1 MPTNFPTS
9 LDSLTNPSAG
19 DSQQTVSHSSQ
30 HANINDAMEA
40 VQAKVGV
47 DGSAVTTSHDYKLG
61 DVTSTAKAV
70 PSTRQVI
77 AGTGLTGGGT
87 LAADRTLAVAYGS
100 SASTACEGNDSRL
113 SDSRA
118 PTGSAGGDLS
128 GTYPN
133 PTVAKWNGA
142 TLDTTDFN
150 PSLLSEG
157 SIPYWND
164 TNNRWHAT
172 GIGGEISNTG
182 GLVLELNAAAITNRT
197 EDASPSAADD
207 FVLTFDASASALKKV
222 KLTNLPGGVGGDH
235 GTLTGLTDDD
245 HSQYALL
252 AGRAGGQTQIGGTAS
267 GESLTLQSTSNATR
281 GGVKLASSDWLDV
294 PEVAAPATPAAGR
307 VAIYAKTDGKLYIKD
322 DAGTETDLTATGGI
336 TGSGTNNTLTK
347 FTGTSTVGNSSTTD
361 NGTVVATSSPSLHV
375 GNGIGVTSSYIFVGI
390 NRVADGLAQL
400 ALVGDTTYTGGALL
414 VSRASGANGE
424 STITH
429 RGTGALRFTAS
440 DAAAILWVTN
450 GTERWRV
457 NSSGH
462 WLAGADNSYDIGAA
476 GATRPRDLFLAGQ
489 ATLGASTTSKASL
502 NAPHGTAPTSPTN
515 GDVWTTT
522 AGIYV
527 RVNGT
532 TIGPLAAQSGTGAPY
547 EIPVAVGDESSV
559 LTTGTAK
566 VTFRMPC
573 AMTLTAVRGSLTA
586 SGTGTTVDINES
598 GTTVLSTK
606 LTFDSGEKTTTT
618 AATPAVISDSALA
631 DDAEITID
639 IDATA
644 GNAAGL
650 KIWLIGTRA

>member
-118 PTGSAGGDLS
+118 PTAHATSHQSGGSDAIKLDDCATPDDNTDLDATTGRHGLLPKLGGGTTNFLRADGAWATPAGGGDVS
-128 GTYPN
+128 DGD
-133 PTVAKWNGA
+133 
-142 TLDTTDFN
+142 TLT
-150 PSLLSEG
+150 
-157 SIPYWND
+157 
-164 TNNRWHAT
+164 
-172 GIGGEISNTG
+172 
-182 GLVLELNAAAITNRT
+182 
-197 EDASPSAADD
+197 
-207 FVLTFDASASALKKV
+207 
-222 KLTNLPGGVGGDH
+222 
-235 GTLTGLTDDD
+235 TGLTFP
-245 HSQYALL
+245 L
-252 AGRAGGQTQIGGTAS
+252 AGLHILDTNAS
-267 GESLTLQSTSNATR
+267 HDLIISPGSDLTVDRTLTLTTGDADRTLTISGSTTL
-281 GGVKLASSDWLDV
+281 GGGSH
-294 PEVAAPATPAAGR
+294 
-307 VAIYAKTDGKLYIKD
+307 
-322 DAGTETDLTATGGI
+322 
-336 TGSGTNNTLTK
+336 SGTNTGDQNTFGTIAVSGQSDVVADAANDTLTLAAGSNI
-347 FTGTSTVGNSSTTD
+347 TITTD
-361 NGTVVATSSPSLHV
+361 ATTDTITIAASGGGGTPGGSDTQVQYNNAGAFGGSASFIWNETGKYIKVSGGAGPTPALSAGDGVITTNTTTGLTFGGRGTTYDIAFYNRSWSVVFSIAPGTTVVDFKGTAIYVPEGSAASP
-375 GNGIGVTSSYIFVGI
+375 GVTFDSDRDTGLYRIG
-390 NRVADGLAQL
+390 ADQL
-400 ALVGDTTYTGGALL
+400 GVSVGGAL
-414 VSRASGANGE
+414 RATW
-424 STITH
+424 STS
-429 RGTGALRFTAS
+429 ALTLTVPLIAP
-440 DAAAILWVTN
+440 AA
-450 GTERWRV
+450 
-457 NSSGH
+457 
-462 WLAGADNSYDIGAA
+462 
-476 GATRPRDLFLAGQ
+476 
-489 ATLGASTTSKASL
+489 TTSIPSARL
-502 NAPHGTAPTSPTN
+502 PHGTAPTSPTN

-532 TIGPLAAQSGTGAPY
+532 TIGPLAAQSGTGAPC
-547 EIPVAVGDESSV
+547 EIGIAVGDESSV

-566 VTFRMPC
+566 VTFRMPY
-573 AMTLTAVRGSLTA
+573 AMTLTGVRGSLTA
-586 SGTGTTVDINES
+586 TGTGTTVDINES
-598 GTTVLSTK
+598 GVSVLSTK

-639 IDATA
+639 IDATS